1 MKIERIWAMPN
12 RNTFEINPI
21 KELIK
26 KYSYGII
33 IDPFANKNKIA
44 TITNDI
50 DVSFETDYHMDALDF
65 LKMFDDNSVDTVLYD
80 PPYSSRQVS
89 ECYKKL
95 NMTVDME
102 TTQSS
107 YWRKHKQEISRIVRK
122 NGIVISCGWN
132 SGGMGK
138 KYGFDIQ
145 EILLVPHGGHHND
158 TIIVVDKKVDD
169 YGTK

>member
-122 NGIVISCGWN
+122 KRNCN
-132 SGGMGK
+132 FLRM
-138 KYGFDIQ
+138 
-145 EILLVPHGGHHND
+145 E
-158 TIIVVDKKVDD
+158 
-169 YGTK
+169 

>member
-1 MKIERIWAMPN
+1 MPN